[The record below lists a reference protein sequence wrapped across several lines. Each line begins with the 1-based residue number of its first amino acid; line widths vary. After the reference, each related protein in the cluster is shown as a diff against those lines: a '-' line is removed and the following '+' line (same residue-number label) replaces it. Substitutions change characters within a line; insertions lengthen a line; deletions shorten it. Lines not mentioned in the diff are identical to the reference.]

1 MLQFLLI
8 FKKTILLQTLRK
20 LVILF
25 KSSKGNLP
33 NKESFYE
40 ILISIIIKKFYSQTT
55 STVYRSSKWNVW
67 WFVLYPVTKQGY
79 GAIFINI
86 SFYHTAQTFLS
97 TILHKHFFLPCFTN
111 IFVCHIVQIFLSIM
125 LYKHFCL
132 PYCTHISIYFV
143 VHTFLFTMLSAFSGE
158 GIHHAMEG
166 GKLVA
171 MFLDEV
177 ITQGNYDN
185 STMHK
190 PQSLHD

>member
-67 WFVLYPVTKQGY
+67 WFVLYSVTKQWY
-79 GAIFINI
+79 GGIFINI

-97 TILHKHFFLPCFTN
+97 T
-111 IFVCHIVQIFLSIM
+111 M

-132 PYCTHISIYFV
+132 PYCTNIFVYHAVQTFLSAILYKYFHLLCCTHISVY
-143 VHTFLFTMLSAFSGE
+143 
-158 GIHHAMEG
+158 HA
-166 GKLVA
+166 VRI
-171 MFLDEV
+171 FRR
-177 ITQGNYDN
+177 GNSSCYGRW
-185 STMHK
+185 
-190 PQSLHD
+190 